1 MAAEP
6 YFEPPRFIAVEGPL
20 GVGKTELAKILSERL
35 NARLLLDPTQNP
47 FLEDFYKDRSGAAFP
62 AQLSFL
68 VERFKQMRELD
79 LSSSARLTVVSDY
92 IYEKDKLFACVNLND
107 EELKLYD
114 QFYQFFAE
122 QIPTADLVVYLQATT
137 ADLKERISKRKNP
150 FESQISTDYLEEM
163 IQAYEHFFFH
173 YKASNLLVV
182 DTSEIDF
189 VDRNEDLQE
198 LFRRLQQPVRGTQYF
213 LPLGSVSPD

>member
-1 MAAEP
+1 MASEP

-35 NARLLLDPTQNP
+35 KARLLLDPTQNP
-47 FLEDFYKDRSGAAFP
+47 FLEDFYKDRPGAAFP
-62 AQLSFL
+62 AQLCFL

-92 IYEKDKLFACVNLND
+92 IYEKDKLFANVNLND
-107 EELKLYD
+107 EELRLYD
-114 QFYQFFAE
+114 QYYEFFAD
-122 QIPTADLVVYLQATT
+122 QIPTADLVIYLQATA
-137 ADLKERISKRKNP
+137 ADLKERIRKRKDP
-150 FESQISTDYLEEM
+150 FEDQISGDYLEEM
-163 IQAYEHFFFH
+163 IEAYEHFFFH
-173 YKASNLLVV
+173 YKASSLLVV

-213 LPLGSVSPD
+213 LPLGSASAD